1 MPSTTQ
7 SKDRSAEWIKKNK
20 IHLSAAYKKLILAV
34 KVGTTLQWKHR
45 TKYPKQ
51 MVSGSKRV
59 SPSLYLTNGFKLN
72 YLEEIKKDS
81 TF

>member
-34 KVGTTLQWKHR
+34 KVGTTLQWKHNEV
-45 TKYPKQ
+45 PQ
-51 MVSGSKRV
+51 A
-59 SPSLYLTNGFKLN
+59 NGIRK
-72 YLEEIKKDS
+72 
-81 TF
+81 